1 MSIEINNEVTGT
13 TGTNE
18 LALAENYISEAS
30 EMLDQLGQ
38 PELQISEEE
47 LAQRDR
53 EEDQMRVTND
63 LLFTDLV
70 VYLKEQKPELVNSYC
85 LWGISDGIA
94 RIANLFDA
102 IAPNNPELASSFAE
116 IGIAV
121 AKIGKEMAE
130 KQEASEEI
138 LNIELTQEHIQSI
151 KERINI
157 IDVDLPDHLKD

>member
-1 MSIEINNEVTGT
+1 MSVEVT
-13 TGTNE
+13 E
-18 LALAENYISEAS
+18 AVEVAE
-30 EMLDQLGQ
+30 Q
-38 PELQISEEE
+38 PDLKIDENE

-102 IAPNNPELASSFAE
+102 IAPNNPELASSFAQ

-121 AKIGKEMAE
+121 AKIGQEMAE
-130 KQEASEEI
+130 RQEASEEI

>member
-1 MSIEINNEVTGT
+1 MSVEVT
-13 TGTNE
+13 E
-18 LALAENYISEAS
+18 AVEVAEQ
-30 EMLDQLGQ
+30 LDLKID
-38 PELQISEEE
+38 ENE
-47 LAQRDR
+47 LAQRNR

-70 VYLKEQKPELVNSYC
+70 VYLKEHKPELVNSYC

-102 IAPNNPELASSFAE
+102 IAPNNPEIASSFAE